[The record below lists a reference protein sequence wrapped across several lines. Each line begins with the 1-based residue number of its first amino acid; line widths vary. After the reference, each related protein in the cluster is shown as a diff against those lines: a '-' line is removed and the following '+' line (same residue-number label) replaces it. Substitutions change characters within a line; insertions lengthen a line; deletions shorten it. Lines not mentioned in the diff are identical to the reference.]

1 MIMETPQVDIRHILY
16 ATDLSE
22 NALHAFAYASSLA
35 HRYDAK
41 ITFLHVF
48 NELPDRLDR
57 GVLGYITE
65 SRWEDIKG
73 RYYDDARQSLIGKR
87 REHHMLREVLTR
99 FSEKSGLAA
108 EGDADATGNV
118 IVKTGNPVEE
128 ILTTAEEQQC
138 DMVVMGS
145 NGYGTFTD
153 ALMGGTVRRV
163 VRHAKIPVLVVRP
176 PEEK

>member
-1 MIMETPQVDIRHILY
+1 METPQVDIQHILY

-35 HRYDAK
+35 HRYGAR

-65 SRWEDIKG
+65 SRWNDIKD
-73 RYYDDARQSLIGKR
+73 RYYDDARKSLIGKR
-87 REHHMLREVLTR
+87 REHHMFREVLTR
-99 FSEKSGLAA
+99 FSQKAA
-108 EGDADATGNV
+108 IASDGDEDAAGNV
-118 IVKTGNPVEE
+118 IVRTGNPVEE
-128 ILTTAEEQQC
+128 ILETAKEQAC
-138 DMVVMGS
+138 DMIVMGS

-153 ALMGGTVRRV
+153 AMMGGTVRRV
-163 VRHAKIPVLVVRP
+163 VRYSRIPVLVVRP
-176 PEEK
+176 PE